1 MTVLIEVSTLLDV
14 KARDLLRLLRSLG
27 CLELRQRGSHIVVR
41 CGTCTAVV
49 PDHGAEDLG
58 KGLLR
63 AIEKD
68 LEPCLGKGWMRR

>member
-41 CGTCTAVV
+41 CGTCTTVV
-49 PDHGAEDLG
+49 LDHGAEDLG